1 MSEIVFETNGLL
13 KNFRVDSL
21 EVPVLR
27 GIDLE
32 IKQGEFVA
40 IVGPSGC
47 GKSTLLHVLG
57 MMCKHDGGDLR
68 AWGQDVSG
76 LNQRQRTKMRRE
88 KIAFVFQRFN
98 LLGVLSA
105 KSNVEMALKIRGGH
119 GNHQASQALEEVGL
133 AEKMHFK
140 PGQLSV
146 GEQQRVAIARA
157 LVCRPQVLLADEPT
171 GSLDSENSKAV
182 MELVRRLHDER
193 SKQTTILI
201 THNRRILDAADR
213 VLEMMDGRIRNGKK
227 EN

>member
-1 MSEIVFETNGLL
+1 MSNTVFETNGLL

-21 EVPVLR
+21 KVPVLR

-57 MMCKHDGGDLR
+57 MMCTHDGGDLW

-76 LNQRQRTKMRRE
+76 LNQKQRTKMRRD

-105 KSNVEMALKIRGGH
+105 KNNVQIALKIRGEH
-119 GNHQASQALEEVGL
+119 VDHQVNKALAEVGL

-146 GEQQRVAIARA
+146 GEQQRIAIARA
-157 LVCRPQVLLADEPT
+157 LVCRPEVLLADEPT

-193 SKQTTILI
+193 SGQTTILI
-201 THNRRILDAADR
+201 THNRRILDTADR
-213 VLEMMDGRIRNGKK
+213 VLEMIDGKIR
-227 EN
+227 

>member
-1 MSEIVFETNGLL
+1 MSSVVFETKGLL

-21 EVPVLR
+21 KVPVLR
-27 GIDLE
+27 GIDIQIE
-32 IKQGEFVA
+32 QGEFVA
-40 IVGPSGC
+40 VVGPSGC

-57 MMCKHDGGDLR
+57 MMCKHDGGDFR
-68 AWGQDVSG
+68 AWGQNVSE

-105 KSNVEMALKIRGGH
+105 KNNVQMALKIRGDH
-119 GNHQASQALEEVGL
+119 TDHQVNQALEEVGL

-140 PGQLSV
+140 PSQLSV

-157 LVCRPQVLLADEPT
+157 LVCRPEVLLADEPT

-182 MELVRRLHDER
+182 MELIRGLHDER
-193 SKQTTILI
+193 AEQTTILI
-201 THNRRILDAADR
+201 THNRRIVDAADR
-213 VLEMMDGRIRNGKK
+213 VLEMIDGKIKT
-227 EN
+227 